1 MTAADDVTNAGPYS
15 VLAIDAALRAVL
27 ALADEWAAAPSVG
40 ATQSEQFEF
49 DYERVHAAAK
59 RPSVLDREHL
69 ARHRKTVA
77 DLCARL
83 DEVSAARQAAGN
95 ALRAAGGAR

>member
-1 MTAADDVTNAGPYS
+1 MTPREQYDALTVEMKSLQVEIGGIQAVVHRYEKAIAD
-15 VLAIDAALRAVL
+15 
-27 ALADEWAAAPSVG
+27 AD
-40 ATQSEQFEF
+40 
-49 DYERVHAAAK
+49 AAAK

-83 DEVSAARQAAGN
+83 DEVSAARQAAGD